1 MILERYV
8 TFGEAVGVLGFVFK
22 KAGVTFREIGIF
34 SKMHSLLVGEVRYG
48 ITSLF
53 AWIFFFS
60 LRPFLSGEYLKFLC
74 LCGELD
80 MQSGES

>member
-8 TFGEAVGVLGFVFK
+8 TFGGSCRSFRFCFVFK
-22 KAGVTFREIGIF
+22 KAGVTFRQIGIF

-48 ITSLF
+48 ITAFLF

-60 LRPFLSGEYLKFLC
+60 LPPFHSGEYL
-74 LCGELD
+74 
-80 MQSGES
+80 